1 MTSYC
6 SILNPNIPKSG
17 KKVED
22 FIALCMISVILSPK
36 SKNYSFP
43 SKYQKVTLR
52 IFLFFSFFQ
61 HIFMAALYGEGDVG
75 EMGFS
80 EMG

>member
-1 MTSYC
+1 MYDFSDFE
-6 SILNPNIPKSG
+6 PKNQKLG
-17 KKVED
+17 
-22 FIALCMISVILSPK
+22 FT
-36 SKNYSFP
+36 
-43 SKYQKVTLR
+43 SKYQKVTPR
-52 IFLFFSFFQ
+52 IFLFSSFFQ

>member
-1 MTSYC
+1 MYDFSDFE
-6 SILNPNIPKSG
+6 PKNQKLG
-17 KKVED
+17 
-22 FIALCMISVILSPK
+22 FT
-36 SKNYSFP
+36 

-61 HIFMAALYGEGDVG
+61 HIFMAALYGERDVG

-80 EMG
+80 

>member
-1 MTSYC
+1 MYDFS
-6 SILNPNIPKSG
+6 NFEPKVQ
-17 KKVED
+17 K
-22 FIALCMISVILSPK
+22 LQ
-36 SKNYSFP
+36 FP

-80 EMG
+80 EMS

>member
-1 MTSYC
+1 MY
-6 SILNPNIPKSG
+6 
-17 KKVED
+17 D
-22 FIALCMISVILSPK
+22 FSDFEPTVQKLE
-36 SKNYSFP
+36 FT

-52 IFLFFSFFQ
+52 IFSFSSFFQ

>member
-1 MTSYC
+1 MTIAVYDFSEFG
-6 SILNPNIPKSG
+6 PKVQKLG
-17 KKVED
+17 
-22 FIALCMISVILSPK
+22 FT
-36 SKNYSFP
+36 

>member
-1 MTSYC
+1 MYDFSDFE
-6 SILNPNIPKSG
+6 S
-17 KKVED
+17 KVQK
-22 FIALCMISVILSPK
+22 LQ
-36 SKNYSFP
+36 FP

-52 IFLFFSFFQ
+52 IFIFFSFFQ

-80 EMG
+80 TMG

>member
-1 MTSYC
+1 MPTY
-6 SILNPNIPKSG
+6 PNQA
-17 KKVED
+17 KKVR
-22 FIALCMISVILSPK
+22 ILK
-36 SKNYSFP
+36 KYVWFQWFWAKKNQKLGFT

>member
-1 MTSYC
+1 MYDFSDFE
-6 SILNPNIPKSG
+6 PKVQ
-17 KKVED
+17 KLE
-22 FIALCMISVILSPK
+22 FT
-36 SKNYSFP
+36 

-52 IFLFFSFFQ
+52 IFLFSSFFQ